1 LLHVPEHLEGKG
13 MAREMIDVRPMFLST
28 LAAERMDRWLARAV
42 VLVSALAFCAF
53 LPFAKRQL
61 PAVPSFILIY
71 ESILVVC
78 DLITASLLFGQ
89 YAILRSRSLL
99 ILASAYLLTASLAAL
114 HALTFPGVFSAS
126 GLLGAGSQ
134 TTAWIY
140 VFWHAGFPLLVLSYA
155 LSDKR
160 ATPGLMGADGSAAEE
175 PRRRTAPIILLCI
188 VAVAV
193 VCAALI
199 YVTTALHDYLPILM
213 RSSVYAPNLFRA
225 VSIIVLIDLVAV
237 YVLWRYR
244 RPHSV
249 LDLWV
254 MVVLCAGIF
263 DMCLSAAFDH
273 GRFDLGYYVG
283 RIYGLLASGFVLLV
297 LLLENGKLYARLAGS
312 YGRELQKAFE
322 AQQLS
327 LKLEALNLVLA
338 EKNRELEEGT
348 LRKSEFLANMSHELR
363 TPLNAI
369 IGFSEV
375 LKDGLLGDLPPEQ
388 HEYIDDIFTSGRHLL
403 SLINDILDLSKVEAG
418 QMTVELESIDI
429 DSLLDHALAIVRER
443 ATDHRIVLH
452 NGVTPGLGTIQAD
465 LRKTKQIVYNLL
477 SNAVKFTRDAGRVT
491 LHARRVSRSEIEL
504 CRSTMSTSIKIPLP
518 AGDSAEF
525 LEISVTDNG
534 IGIAAAD
541 AGRLFQSFVQID
553 SSLSRRYE
561 GTGLG
566 LTLVMKLTQLQG
578 GTVALVSE
586 PGVGSCFTVWL
597 PWRGDGSTRPP
608 EEHAP
613 AAVDGR
619 TEVSLQQACLVLLV
633 EDNPVAADLISLQ
646 LEAEAMTVVRAGSAE
661 EALGLMDT
669 LYPAVII
676 LDIFLP
682 GISGWDFLGQLKQMQ
697 SPWREIP
704 VVIVSI
710 SDDMQKGF
718 SLGASHVLQKPVS
731 REELVA
737 TLQLARLQLGRLPLS
752 HVPRPETEPCS
763 ILIVDDDSRA
773 VELLA
778 LYAAESG
785 YRALCAY
792 GGQEGLNLA
801 RQARPDLI
809 VLDLLMPEVNGLMVA
824 ESLRAHTDTASI
836 PIIIVTSKNLTADEH
851 AVLNH
856 YASTI
861 VDKARFNQ
869 PRFIAEVQRAL
880 AANSGSL
887 VQ

>member
-1 LLHVPEHLEGKG
+1 

-28 LAAERMDRWLARAV
+28 LTAERGDRWLARGVVIVSAMVFCAV
-42 VLVSALAFCAF
+42 V
-53 LPFAKRQL
+53 PFAKRQL
-61 PAVPSFILIY
+61 PAVPSFVLIY

-89 YAILRSRSLL
+89 YTILRSRSLL
-99 ILASAYLLTASLAAL
+99 ILASAYLLTASLAAM
-114 HALTFPGVFSAS
+114 HALTFPGVFSAA
-126 GLLGAGSQ
+126 GLLGAGTQ
-134 TTAWIY
+134 TTVWIY
-140 VFWHAGFPLLVLSYA
+140 VFWHIGFPLLVLCYA
-155 LSDKR
+155 LSNNREASGLVAGDASAVAKR
-160 ATPGLMGADGSAAEE
+160 LSQG
-175 PRRRTAPIILLCI
+175 TAPIVLLCI
-188 VAVAV
+188 VAVAL

-199 YVTTALHDYLPILM
+199 YVTTGLHDYLPILM
-213 RSSVYAPNLFRA
+213 RSSLYAPNLFL
-225 VSIIVLIDLVAV
+225 VVGLIVFVDLVAL
-237 YVLWRYR
+237 YALWRCR

-254 MVVLCAGIF
+254 MVVLCTGIF
-263 DMCLSAAFDH
+263 DMSLSAALNH
-273 GRFDLGYYVG
+273 GRFDLGFYIG
-283 RIYGLLASGFVLLV
+283 RIYGLLASGFVLLI

-327 LKLEALNLVLA
+327 LELEALNLVLA

-388 HEYIDDIFTSGRHLL
+388 HEYVDDIFTSGWHLL

-418 QMTVELESIDI
+418 QMTVELEPIDVGK
-429 DSLLDHALAIVRER
+429 LLDHALSIVRER
-443 ATDHRIVLH
+443 AIEHRITLH
-452 NGVTPGLGTIQAD
+452 GRAEPGLGTIQAD

-477 SNAVKFTRDAGRVT
+477 SNAVKFTRDDGRVT
-491 LHARRVSRSEIEL
+491 LRARRVSRGEIEP
-504 CRSTMSTSIKIPLP
+504 RHTSMSTYIKMPLP
-518 AGDSAEF
+518 PSDCAEF
-525 LEISVTDNG
+525 LEISVEDNG
-534 IGIAAAD
+534 IGIAADD

-566 LTLVMKLTQLQG
+566 LTLVMKLAQLQG
-578 GTVALVSE
+578 GTVALASE

-597 PWRGDGSTRPP
+597 PWRADSADREP
-608 EEHAP
+608 
-613 AAVDGR
+613 
-619 TEVSLQQACLVLLV
+619 EVSLTAANARAAALAREACLVLLV
-633 EDNPVAADLISLQ
+633 EDNPAAADLISLQ
-646 LEAEAMTVVRAGSAE
+646 LEAEAMTVVRASSAE

-669 LYPAVII
+669 VHPAVII

-682 GISGWDFLGQLKQMQ
+682 GINGWDFLGQLKRLQ
-697 SPWREIP
+697 SPWREVP

-737 TLQLARLQLGRLPLS
+737 TLRLARLQVSRLPLS
-752 HVPRPETEPCS
+752 HLSRSETQSCS

-773 VELLA
+773 VERLA

-785 YRALCAY
+785 YRPLCAY
-792 GGQEGLNLA
+792 GGQEGLTLA
-801 RQARPDLI
+801 HKERPDLI

-824 ESLRAHTDTASI
+824 ESLRSNTATASI
-836 PIIIVTSKNLTADEH
+836 PIIIVTAKNLTADEH
-851 AVLNH
+851 SVLNH

-869 PRFIAEVQRAL
+869 SRFIAEVQRAL
-880 AANSGSL
+880 TGNSGSL
-887 VQ
+887 AQ